1 MVTGDQRL
9 IAVET
14 CRRLGMGTNIMEGAN
29 LMQGD
34 CTDADLATKVGSSLQ
49 DLFCTAAEG
58 PNVPTTCMLE
68 ASLCKGRNIL
78 QRSGFVAASRPWIG

>member
-14 CRRLGMGTNIMEGAN
+14 CRRLGMGTNIMEGSN

-49 DLFCTAAEG
+49 G
-58 PNVPTTCMLE
+58 PLLHRCRGSRHSFHML
-68 ASLCKGRNIL
+68 A
-78 QRSGFVAASRPWIG
+78 

>member
-29 LMQGD
+29 LMEGD
-34 CTDADLATKVGSSLQ
+34 CTDADLASKVGGIP
-49 DLFCTAAEG
+49 G
-58 PNVPTTCMLE
+58 P
-68 ASLCKGRNIL
+68 IL
-78 QRSGFVAASRPWIG
+78 HRCRGSRRS